1 MKNVTFIIWA
11 FVVLCAG
18 CSSSTSVVQDE
29 VSMTKKQLADKV
41 KGGWAAKT
49 IGCTYGGPVEFLHN
63 GTMIQDYTPIK
74 WSKDRVKYYY
84 DTFPGL
90 YDDIYVD
97 IVFVNVFDRLGLE
110 APADSFAVS
119 FADAG
124 FPLWHANQV
133 AKYNIKQGIMPPHV
147 RTLVE

>member
-49 IGCTYGGPVEFLHN
+49 IGRSEERRVGKECRSR
-63 GTMIQDYTPIK
+63 
-74 WSKDRVKYYY
+74 WSPY
-84 DTFPGL
+84 
-90 YDDIYVD
+90 
-97 IVFVNVFDRLGLE
+97 
-110 APADSFAVS
+110 
-119 FADAG
+119 
-124 FPLWHANQV
+124 H
-133 AKYNIKQGIMPPHV
+133 
-147 RTLVE
+147 

>member
-90 YDDIYVD
+90 YDDCLLYTSD
-97 IVFVNVFDRLGLE
+97 
-110 APADSFAVS
+110 AAD
-119 FADAG
+119 D
-124 FPLWHANQV
+124 
-133 AKYNIKQGIMPPHV
+133 
-147 RTLVE
+147 

>member
-63 GTMIQDYTPIK
+63 GTMIQDYTPNK
-74 WSKDRVKYYY
+74 KVHTAKFSLPAFEYFPKNPSK
-84 DTFPGL
+84 
-90 YDDIYVD
+90 
-97 IVFVNVFDRLGLE
+97 
-110 APADSFAVS
+110 A
-119 FADAG
+119 
-124 FPLWHANQV
+124 W
-133 AKYNIKQGIMPPHV
+133 
-147 RTLVE
+147 

>member
-74 WSKDRVKYYY
+74 WSICECVRPFGFRG
-84 DTFPGL
+84 TGRFFCC
-90 YDDIYVD
+90 
-97 IVFVNVFDRLGLE
+97 FVC
-110 APADSFAVS
+110 
-119 FADAG
+119 
-124 FPLWHANQV
+124 
-133 AKYNIKQGIMPPHV
+133 
-147 RTLVE
+147 

>member
-49 IGCTYGGPVEFLHN
+49 IGCTIPRSL
-63 GTMIQDYTPIK
+63 
-74 WSKDRVKYYY
+74 
-84 DTFPGL
+84 
-90 YDDIYVD
+90 
-97 IVFVNVFDRLGLE
+97 
-110 APADSFAVS
+110 
-119 FADAG
+119 
-124 FPLWHANQV
+124 
-133 AKYNIKQGIMPPHV
+133 
-147 RTLVE
+147 